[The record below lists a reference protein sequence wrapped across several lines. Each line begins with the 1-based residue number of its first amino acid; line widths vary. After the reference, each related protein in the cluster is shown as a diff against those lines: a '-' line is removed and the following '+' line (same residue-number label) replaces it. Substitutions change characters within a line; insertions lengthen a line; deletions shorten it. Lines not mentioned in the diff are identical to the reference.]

1 MANQLEA
8 NEMKVLIV
16 DDEAPARDR
25 LNHMLSSIDSM
36 ETSGQASNGLEA
48 VRMVQDS
55 HPDVVLM
62 DIRMPGM
69 DGLEAARHLSEMEE
83 PPAIIFTTAYSE
95 HALEAYDANAVDYL
109 VKPIRQEKLEKSL
122 AKARKLTKAQIAAL
136 NIETNNTGRSHI
148 CARIRGNLELIPV
161 DEIVYFQADQKY
173 ITVRHLGGEVL
184 IEDALKNLEQE
195 FEDRLIRIHRNALVS
210 TQYVTGME
218 KNIDGRFVVTFKEID
233 DKLEISRRHVAE
245 VRKFLKFR

>member
-1 MANQLEA
+1 
-8 NEMKVLIV
+8 MKVLIV

-25 LNHMLSSIDSM
+25 LIHMVSSIDSM

-69 DGLEAARHLSEMEE
+69 DGLEAARHLSEMDE

-184 IEDALKNLEQE
+184 IEDALKNLETE

-210 TQYVTGME
+210 TNYITGME
-218 KNIDGRFVVTFKEID
+218 KNIDGRFVVSFKEID

>member
-1 MANQLEA
+1 
-8 NEMKVLIV
+8 MKVLIV

-25 LNHMLSSIDSM
+25 LIHMVSSIDSM

-69 DGLEAARHLSEMEE
+69 DGLEAARHLSEMDE

-184 IEDALKNLEQE
+184 IEDALKNLETE

-210 TQYVTGME
+210 TNYITGME
-218 KNIDGRFVVTFKEID
+218 KNIDGRFVVTFKEVD

>member
-1 MANQLEA
+1 
-8 NEMKVLIV
+8 MKVLIV

-25 LNHMLSSIDSM
+25 LAHMLKSMDSIQ
-36 ETSGQASNGLEA
+36 EGGQAGNGLEA
-48 VRMVQDS
+48 VKIVQS
-55 HPDVVLM
+55 AHPDVVLM

-69 DGLEAARHLSEMEE
+69 DGLEAARHLSEMDE

-122 AKARKLTKAQIAAL
+122 AKAKKLTKAQIAAL
-136 NIETNNTGRSHI
+136 NIETNSSGRSHI

-161 DEIVYFQADQKY
+161 DEIIYFQADQKY
-173 ITVRHLGGEVL
+173 ITVRHVGGEVL
-184 IEDALKNLEQE
+184 IEDALKNLEIE

-210 TQYVTGME
+210 TQYIIGME
-218 KNIDGRFVVTFKEID
+218 KNLEGRFVVTFRDID

-245 VRKFLKFR
+245 VRKFLKTR

>member
-1 MANQLEA
+1 
-8 NEMKVLIV
+8 MKVLIV

-25 LNHMLSSIDSM
+25 LIHMVSSIDTM
-36 ETSGQASNGLEA
+36 ETSGEASNGLEA

-69 DGLEAARHLSEMEE
+69 DGLEAARHLSEMDE

-136 NIETNNTGRSHI
+136 NMETNTTGRSHI

-173 ITVRHLGGEVL
+173 ITVRHVGGEVL
-184 IEDALKNLEQE
+184 IEDALKNFEIE

-210 TQYVTGME
+210 TNYITGME
-218 KNIDGRFVVTFKEID
+218 KNIDGRFVVTFKDVD

-245 VRKFLKFR
+245 VRKFLKTR

>member
-1 MANQLEA
+1 
-8 NEMKVLIV
+8 MKVLIV

-25 LNHMLSSIDSM
+25 LIHMVSSIDSM

-48 VRMVQDS
+48 VRMVQNS

-69 DGLEAARHLSEMEE
+69 DGLEAARHLSEMDE

-184 IEDALKNLEQE
+184 IEDALKNLETE

-210 TQYVTGME
+210 TNYITGME

>member
-1 MANQLEA
+1 
-8 NEMKVLIV
+8 MKILIV

-25 LNHMLSSIDSM
+25 LIHMVSSIDSM
-36 ETSGQASNGLEA
+36 EASGQASNGLEA

-69 DGLEAARHLSEMEE
+69 DGLEAARHLSEMDE

-95 HALEAYDANAVDYL
+95 HALETYDANAVDYL

-184 IEDALKNLEQE
+184 IEDALKNLETE

-210 TQYVTGME
+210 TKYITGME
-218 KNIDGRFVVTFKEID
+218 KNIDGRFVVSFKEIE

>member
-1 MANQLEA
+1 
-8 NEMKVLIV
+8 MKVLIV

-25 LNHMLSSIDSM
+25 LIHMVSSIDSM

-69 DGLEAARHLSEMEE
+69 DGLEAARHLSEMDE

-184 IEDALKNLEQE
+184 IEDALKNLETE

-210 TQYVTGME
+210 TNFITGME
-218 KNIDGRFVVTFKEID
+218 KNIDGRFVVTFKEIE

>member
-1 MANQLEA
+1 
-8 NEMKVLIV
+8 MKVLIV

-25 LNHMLSSIDSM
+25 LIHMVSSINSM

-48 VRMVQDS
+48 VQMVQDS
-55 HPDVVLM
+55 QPDVVLM

-69 DGLEAARHLSEMEE
+69 DGLEAARHLSEMGE

-109 VKPIRQEKLEKSL
+109 VKPIRQEKLEESL
-122 AKARKLTKAQIAAL
+122 SKARKLTKAQVTAL
-136 NIETNNTGRSHI
+136 NIETNNIGRSHI

-184 IEDALKNLEQE
+184 IEDALKNLEIE

-210 TQYVTGME
+210 TNYIIGME
-218 KNIDGRFVVTFKEID
+218 KNIDGRFVVSFKEIE

>member
-1 MANQLEA
+1 
-8 NEMKVLIV
+8 MKVLIV

-25 LNHMLSSIDSM
+25 LVHMVSSIDSM

-69 DGLEAARHLSEMEE
+69 DGLEAARHLSEMDE

-136 NIETNNTGRSHI
+136 NMETSTSGRSHI

-173 ITVRHLGGEVL
+173 ITVRHIGGEVL
-184 IEDALKNLEQE
+184 IEDALKNLEVE

-210 TQYVTGME
+210 TNFITGME
-218 KNIDGRFVVTFKEID
+218 KNIDGRFVVTFKEVD

-245 VRKFLKFR
+245 VRKFLKSR

>member
-1 MANQLEA
+1 
-8 NEMKVLIV
+8 MKVLIV

-25 LNHMLSSIDSM
+25 LIHMVSSIDSM
-36 ETSGQASNGLEA
+36 ETSGEASNGLEA

-69 DGLEAARHLSEMEE
+69 DGLEAARHLSEMDE

-136 NIETNNTGRSHI
+136 NMETNTTGRSHI

-173 ITVRHLGGEVL
+173 ITVRHVGGEVL
-184 IEDALKNLEQE
+184 IEDALKNLEVE

-210 TQYVTGME
+210 TNYITGME
-218 KNIDGRFVVTFKEID
+218 KNIDGRFVVTFKDVE

-245 VRKFLKFR
+245 VRKFLKTR

>member
-1 MANQLEA
+1 
-8 NEMKVLIV
+8 MKVLIV

-25 LNHMLSSIDSM
+25 LLHMVSSIDSM

-69 DGLEAARHLSEMEE
+69 DGLEAARHLSEMDE

-136 NIETNNTGRSHI
+136 NMETNTQGRSHI

-161 DEIVYFQADQKY
+161 DDIVYFQADQKY
-173 ITVRHLGGEVL
+173 ITVRHTGGEVL
-184 IEDALKNLEQE
+184 IEDALKNLEIE

-210 TQYVTGME
+210 TNYITGME
-218 KNIDGRFVVTFKEID
+218 KNIDGRFVVTFKSVD

-245 VRKFLKFR
+245 VRKFLKSR

>member
-1 MANQLEA
+1 
-8 NEMKVLIV
+8 MKVLIV

-25 LNHMLSSIDSM
+25 LIHMVSSIDSM

-69 DGLEAARHLSEMEE
+69 DGLEAARHLSEMDE

-184 IEDALKNLEQE
+184 IEDALKNLETE

-210 TQYVTGME
+210 TNYITGME
-218 KNIDGRFVVTFKEID
+218 KNIDGRFVVSFKEIT

>member
-1 MANQLEA
+1 
-8 NEMKVLIV
+8 MKVLIV

-25 LNHMLSSIDSM
+25 LIHMVSSIDSM

-69 DGLEAARHLSEMEE
+69 DGLEAARHLSEMDE

-184 IEDALKNLEQE
+184 IEDALKNLETE

-210 TQYVTGME
+210 TNYITGME
-218 KNIDGRFVVTFKEID
+218 KNIDGRFVVTFKEIE

>member
-218 KNIDGRFVVTFKEID
+218 KNIDGRFVVTFKELD

>member
-1 MANQLEA
+1 
-8 NEMKVLIV
+8 MKVLIV

-25 LNHMLSSIDSM
+25 LIHMVSSIDSM

-69 DGLEAARHLSEMEE
+69 DGLEAARHLSEMDE

-184 IEDALKNLEQE
+184 IEDALKNLETE

-210 TQYVTGME
+210 TNYITGME

>member
-1 MANQLEA
+1 
-8 NEMKVLIV
+8 MKVLIV

-25 LNHMLSSIDSM
+25 LIHMVSSIDSM

-69 DGLEAARHLSEMEE
+69 DGLEAARHLSEMDE

-184 IEDALKNLEQE
+184 IEDALKNLETE

-210 TQYVTGME
+210 TSYITGME
-218 KNIDGRFVVTFKEID
+218 KNIDGRFVVSFKQID